1 MEEQEEI
8 LDLILGRKEEKD
20 GKRKS
25 TLQIALSVARY
36 LSSYLPG
43 QVYNTSG
50 FIGGRVEWDN
60 GSPDSQSRPT
70 FEESDLF
77 AALLLY
83 LVSLEQVGELFIKD
97 TPKKDNNGIVK
108 TLRDYTSLSNDEI
121 QAIKG
126 LRNALGHNFG
136 LVAEAD
142 NRSRNEFGAKD
153 YKYTLVYNSDKND
166 IVIELPKEDFG
177 NKGRPID
184 WSDKSEETYTKIY
197 PINLINLIEKEIIE
211 KIQSDSDIK
220 LTKNIEEIKSRFT
233 IITE

>member
-8 LDLILGRKEEKD
+8 MNLILGRK
-20 GKRKS
+20 GKRES
-25 TLQIALSVARY
+25 TLQMALRVARFLCCY
-36 LSSYLPG
+36 KKG
-43 QVYNTSG
+43 QLYTMHSFLADRN
-50 FIGGRVEWDN
+50 IGNN
-60 GSPDSQSRPT
+60 GAYDIQFRPT
-70 FEESDLF
+70 ADEADLC

-83 LVSLEQVGELFIKD
+83 LVSLEQIGEMFIID
-97 TPKKDNNGIVK
+97 TPGKDNNGIVK
-108 TLRDYTSLSNDEI
+108 TLRNYTSFNNDER

-177 NKGRPID
+177 NKGKPVD
-184 WSDKSEETYTKIY
+184 WGDKSEETYTKIY

-211 KIQSDSDIK
+211 KIQSVSDIK
-220 LTKNIEEIKSRFT
+220 FAKNLEEIKSRFT

>member
-1 MEEQEEI
+1 MSSF
-8 LDLILGRKEEKD
+8 LGDRTK
-20 GKRKS
+20 G
-25 TLQIALSVARY
+25 
-36 LSSYLPG
+36 
-43 QVYNTSG
+43 N
-50 FIGGRVEWDN
+50 N
-60 GSPDSQSRPT
+60 GANDIQFRPT
-70 FEESDLF
+70 TDEADLC

-83 LVSLEQVGELFIKD
+83 LVSLEQIGEMFIID
-97 TPKKDNNGIVK
+97 TPGKDNNGIVK
-108 TLRDYTSLSNDEI
+108 TIRNYTSLSDDKI

-177 NKGRPID
+177 NKGKTIN
-184 WSDKSEETYTKIY
+184 WSDKTEETYTIIY
-197 PINLINLIEKEIIE
+197 PINLINLIEQEIIE
-211 KIQSDSDIK
+211 KIQSDNSIK
-220 LTKNIEEIKSRFT
+220 FAKDIEEIKSRFT